1 MEHPEIK
8 MPPKK
13 KLDFPTE
20 QLLRSIKHWT
30 DTFIAGEIKVGIF
43 INSIQDDV
51 YRYCQAKNRMDE
63 WTEFIEDYVS
73 VHSND
78 ESESSGEIIDLDE

>member
-51 YRYCQAKNRMDE
+51 YRYCQAKNRLDE
-63 WTEFIEDYVS
+63 WAEFTEDYTS
-73 VHSND
+73 FQSEED
-78 ESESSGEIIDLDE
+78 ESSAEIIDVDE